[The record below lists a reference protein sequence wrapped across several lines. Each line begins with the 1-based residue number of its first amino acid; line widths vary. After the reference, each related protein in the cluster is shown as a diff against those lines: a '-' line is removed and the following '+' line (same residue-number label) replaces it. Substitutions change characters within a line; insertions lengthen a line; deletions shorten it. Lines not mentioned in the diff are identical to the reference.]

1 MVKVKQIIHSTI
13 NKFSIPDYA
22 YINREDLTHVVLPEG
37 MKSIGERAFACCK
50 NLKTIV
56 LPESLESIGASAFL
70 ECVNLE
76 EVILPKNI
84 KKLNYR
90 VFGDC
95 KRLKRVVIPEGVE
108 ELDWGVFAGCNNLE
122 EIVLPES
129 LKKIDKQMFL
139 NCKKLKKVTLP
150 TNITKLPDEFFRGCF
165 NLDIVLNSNII
176 ELGKSVFEDC
186 YHLSTFPEHVKSFGK
201 NCFKNCRSITSV
213 SLNEHITV
221 LPDGLF
227 EGCTNLLSIDSQNK
241 LNIGKRCFKN
251 CENLENF
258 DIYNLHVIPAEA
270 FSNCKK
276 LKKVRLLAK
285 TISIESRAFYNCRN
299 LTDINLP
306 DTVEV
311 IKKEAFRNCSSIKT
325 ITIPANLKLFG
336 IAAFAYMDSLKSIN
350 VSPFN
355 KTFSTPDNKILIND
369 KQQKMVL
376 YAYGNKDK
384 SYSFEN
390 YNVQY
395 DESGKCTII
404 PINSIGEFAFAGAKN
419 LEELTIC
426 ACTQDIEATAFYGCK
441 KLKKLNVVAIPLFTS
456 SGYYIKD
463 CGRYYVSQTSKYK
476 AFIPFE
482 EVSFSGELASIFPN
496 ALNGFTKVKK
506 LTLPEDK
513 SFAISG
519 GAFLDC
525 SLLEEVNIPNGVYSI
540 SDRAFNPATKLKF
553 SNGLEFKN
561 FIGLDYNTKY
571 IGDYKVYVLDNETY
585 YIEEGNTITKITK
598 DQIDEVCSKPEAIR
612 DNPVLFLDFMNDL
625 LKHDLAIE
633 QLFNGILMSTMSLE
647 NRKILLANLN
657 KNDSFFLTVLKN
669 SQLLEEKDQNTEKLL
684 QGTNFSKVV
693 DYVEVLRKY
702 HIDLKELHSKFFM
715 ANLDIKGFEH
725 LIKFD
730 LDLFKKIIIDGKL
743 LENDVTLPSED
754 GEENKNSGYDLTYE
768 ILQQNTL
775 HDFIRLVKKYGIK
788 DRYLFSKPFIA
799 VAKNPLMKDMIKI
812 YDANTKRL
820 LKASK
825 TIENSSAAS
834 QNLSDLL
841 VLMKIT
847 GALEEDEITRQTAAT
862 FITEKMFEEKLPN
875 GDPNKFRI
883 IGDDIHRIFNF
894 IYIRDIR
901 EEFDQEFATFFL
913 ENYHELVKEEKE
925 KSGFIQRV
933 YINFRQISKTCTSD
947 KGSQRKLKVTINKC
961 KNYLSNVKFDG
972 ITEENKELAKLIA
985 KWYDENIIWLKAQR
999 IYSESLN
1006 APRNI
1011 FTKVEVD
1018 DNGKNIY
1025 DMDPNHDLKEDVNSN
1040 FSYQWLP
1047 KQDYD
1052 NLILGKY
1059 CSCCAHVNGMGQGI
1073 MRASMILDNCQ
1084 NLVIRNSVGEIIS
1097 KSTLYVNKEQG
1108 YAVFNNVETSLNY
1121 ENKKSLKKIY
1131 EAFLRGSKAF
1141 LEAYNENNP
1150 ENPITNITIGTNR
1163 NTILKFLT
1171 KKNNHPKVPV
1181 QKSLEFGNYSIDD
1194 HHYDGDWKTGQILVL
1209 KK

>member
-1 MVKVKQIIHSTI
+1 MVKVKHIIHTTI

-108 ELDWGVFAGCNNLE
+108 EMDWGVFAGCNNLE

-186 YHLSTFPEHVKSFGK
+186 HHLSTFPEHVKSFGK

-241 LNIGKRCFKN
+241 LSIGKRCFKN
-251 CENLENF
+251 CKSLKEILIQKNIYSMGSSAFSGCENLESF

-276 LKKVRLLAK
+276 LKKVRFLAK
-285 TISIESRAFYNCRN
+285 IMSIESRAFYNCRN

-355 KTFSTPDNKILIND
+355 KTYSTPDNKILIND

-376 YAYGNKDK
+376 YACGNKDK

-456 SGYYIKD
+456 FGYYIKD

-496 ALNGFTKVKK
+496 ALNDFTKVKK

-525 SLLEEVNIPNGVYSI
+525 SLLEEVSIPKGVYSI

-561 FIGLDYNTKY
+561 FIGLDYNTK
-571 IGDYKVYVLDNETY
+571 
-585 YIEEGNTITKITK
+585 
-598 DQIDEVCSKPEAIR
+598 
-612 DNPVLFLDFMNDL
+612 
-625 LKHDLAIE
+625 
-633 QLFNGILMSTMSLE
+633 
-647 NRKILLANLN
+647 
-657 KNDSFFLTVLKN
+657 
-669 SQLLEEKDQNTEKLL
+669 
-684 QGTNFSKVV
+684 
-693 DYVEVLRKY
+693 
-702 HIDLKELHSKFFM
+702 
-715 ANLDIKGFEH
+715 
-725 LIKFD
+725 
-730 LDLFKKIIIDGKL
+730 
-743 LENDVTLPSED
+743 
-754 GEENKNSGYDLTYE
+754 
-768 ILQQNTL
+768 
-775 HDFIRLVKKYGIK
+775 
-788 DRYLFSKPFIA
+788 
-799 VAKNPLMKDMIKI
+799 
-812 YDANTKRL
+812 
-820 LKASK
+820 
-825 TIENSSAAS
+825 
-834 QNLSDLL
+834 
-841 VLMKIT
+841 
-847 GALEEDEITRQTAAT
+847 
-862 FITEKMFEEKLPN
+862 
-875 GDPNKFRI
+875 
-883 IGDDIHRIFNF
+883 
-894 IYIRDIR
+894 
-901 EEFDQEFATFFL
+901 
-913 ENYHELVKEEKE
+913 
-925 KSGFIQRV
+925 
-933 YINFRQISKTCTSD
+933 
-947 KGSQRKLKVTINKC
+947 
-961 KNYLSNVKFDG
+961 
-972 ITEENKELAKLIA
+972 
-985 KWYDENIIWLKAQR
+985 
-999 IYSESLN
+999 
-1006 APRNI
+1006 
-1011 FTKVEVD
+1011 
-1018 DNGKNIY
+1018 
-1025 DMDPNHDLKEDVNSN
+1025 
-1040 FSYQWLP
+1040 
-1047 KQDYD
+1047 
-1052 NLILGKY
+1052 
-1059 CSCCAHVNGMGQGI
+1059 
-1073 MRASMILDNCQ
+1073 
-1084 NLVIRNSVGEIIS
+1084 
-1097 KSTLYVNKEQG
+1097 
-1108 YAVFNNVETSLNY
+1108 
-1121 ENKKSLKKIY
+1121 
-1131 EAFLRGSKAF
+1131 
-1141 LEAYNENNP
+1141 
-1150 ENPITNITIGTNR
+1150 
-1163 NTILKFLT
+1163 
-1171 KKNNHPKVPV
+1171 
-1181 QKSLEFGNYSIDD
+1181 
-1194 HHYDGDWKTGQILVL
+1194 
-1209 KK
+1209 